1 MSNIQNIQNIEGQN
15 GLSKSQYIP
24 TIDSFKKRMNYI
36 LLNNRYTAEFS
47 GSDFWKEHSNITRYM
62 ISSITLPQLVVDPEQ
77 VYVGGTIV
85 PMPNGFQ
92 QGNIDL
98 VLYNT
103 GPELQVMQ
111 RWLARTYNQSTR
123 TYGYFDDIRCDLTIN
138 QFTVNGD
145 LIQTFKF
152 TDCTLYNIGGISFS
166 YEPSTAPQTFN
177 ISLNYFG
184 FSVST
189 DPEYFKMAQ
198 LLSDSQQIA
207 ETAASLA
214 RQMRQGG
221 GG

>member
-1 MSNIQNIQNIEGQN
+1 MSTISIQKIEGDG
-15 GLSKSQYIP
+15 GLGKSKYIP
-24 TIDSFKKRMNYI
+24 TIEAFKSRMNYI

-47 GSDFWKEHSNITRYM
+47 GSDFWNEHSNITRYM
-62 ISSITLPQLVVDPEQ
+62 ISSITLPQIVMDVEQ

-92 QGNIDL
+92 QGNIDMT
-98 VLYNT
+98 LYNT

-111 RWLARTYNQSTR
+111 QWMAKTYNQITR

-152 TDCTLYNIGGISFS
+152 TDCTIYNLGGVSFS
-166 YEPSTAPQTFN
+166 YEPATAPQTFN
-177 ISLNYFG
+177 VSLNYYG
-184 FSVST
+184 FSIAT

-198 LLSDSQQIA
+198 LLSTSQKTA
-207 ETAASLA
+207 ETAADLA
-214 RQMRQGG
+214 AKLAKQGG
-221 GG
+221 G